1 MPALWPT
8 ELWEYR
14 PQRRSLLD
22 RLGLRRDLSGRL
34 AGRLTDGEAPAV
46 DLQAAIDAQ
55 VLGWELDWADEQLRA
70 RPSADCAARPAA
82 P

>member
-8 ELWEYR
+8 ELWEYH

-34 AGRLTDGEAPAV
+34 ADRLTDGEAPAV
-46 DLQAAIDAQ
+46 DLQADIDAQ

-70 RPSADCAARPAA
+70 S
-82 P
+82 